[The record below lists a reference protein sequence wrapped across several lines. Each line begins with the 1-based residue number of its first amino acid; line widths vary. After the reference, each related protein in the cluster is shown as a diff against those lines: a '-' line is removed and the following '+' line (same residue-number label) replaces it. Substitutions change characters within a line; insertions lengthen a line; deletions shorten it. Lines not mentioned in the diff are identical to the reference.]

1 MSGRKP
7 DSLALL
13 GMTKGT
19 TLVADDVALEKRKP
33 AAGICREGTFQ
44 LQVSNSMTLTQE
56 ASWP

>member
-1 MSGRKP
+1 MRGRKP
-7 DSLALL
+7 GSLDKL
-13 GMTKGT
+13 
-19 TLVADDVALEKRKP
+19 ADGVALEKRKP